1 MERSWGRS
9 HVYKFLVL
17 GRLSLDFAVKKTKVK
32 DHTIGLLLVILF
44 CLFAQENWGESI
56 SYDDSG
62 VWLAEQPEFLPV
74 DDAFQFSL
82 DRRGAGDYS
91 LLFNIEDGYYLYKDQ
106 FDAWTYRDG
115 ERLRVELLLPEGQK
129 KTDEYF
135 GEVNVFYTSL
145 KVAMKNLPFVGD
157 TSTVI
162 VRYQGCADRGL
173 CYPPVE
179 KEINLANG
187 LISDPILL
195 ESDEDPVFSPS
206 EFGNERY
213 LFGLLEG
220 AGLASIV
227 LAFFVAGIFLTF
239 TPCVLPMVPIISSII
254 VGQGQDLTNAKAFR
268 ISLAYVLGM
277 AVTFSILGMLVG
289 VFGAEMNIQ
298 ARLQSPLVISL
309 TAVIFLVLA
318 ISMFGFF
325 DIRIPHFI
333 ENMLERVLSSQRKSL
348 QYSSPLLFAFS
359 YGALSSLV
367 VSPCITAPLA
377 GALIYISNTG
387 DIVLGGSALF
397 SLAMGM
403 GALLLLIGA
412 TGSKWV
418 PKPGVW
424 MIAVKDIFGFVLLA
438 VAIWLLQRVVSD
450 LLVSVL
456 WLVLV
461 VTASLVL
468 IFKWSEHGLRPAKPV
483 GMSTLIIASLFSV
496 AWVSDLIN
504 DAPLE
509 GFSANELAQE
519 KELVNWMA
527 VKTVED
533 VKKVMS
539 ENPNR
544 LVVLDVYA
552 DWCISCEKMESE
564 VIPRSDIQ
572 DELRGIMAI
581 RADVTSNDVEDR
593 RLLRSFGLFGPPTFV
608 FLKENVSELDEFRIQ
623 GEVNSDRFLANLSG
637 AIEASMQDRTFKI
650 P

>member
-1 MERSWGRS
+1 M
-9 HVYKFLVL
+9 L
-17 GRLSLDFAVKKTKVK
+17 GRIVLDFAVKKKKLK
-32 DHTIGLLLVILF
+32 DHTMGLLLMALGSFFV
-44 CLFAQENWGESI
+44 QENWAESTGF
-56 SYDDSG
+56 DEDG
-62 VWLAEQPEFLPV
+62 LWLTEQPEFLPV
-74 DDAFQFSL
+74 DEAFQFSL
-82 DRRGAGDYS
+82 ETGGDGNYS
-91 LLFNIEDGYYLYKDQ
+91 LLFQIKEGYYLYKDQ
-106 FDAWTYRDG
+106 FDAWTSRDG
-115 ERLRVELLLPEGQK
+115 GRERVELLLPEGLK

-145 KVAMKNLPFVGD
+145 KVALKNLPFGSD
-157 TSTVI
+157 PSKVI

-179 KEINLANG
+179 KEINLENG
-187 LISDPILL
+187 FISDPLPP
-195 ESDEDPVFSPS
+195 ESDQDPVFSPS
-206 EFGNERY
+206 ELGNERY

-220 AGLASIV
+220 AGLFSII
-227 LAFFVAGIFLTF
+227 LAFFLAGILLTF

-254 VGQGQDLTNAKAFR
+254 VGQGEDLTNSKAFR

-277 AVTFSILGMLVG
+277 ALTFSILGMLVG
-289 VFGAEMNIQ
+289 LFGAEMNIQ
-298 ARLQSPLVISL
+298 ARLQSPFVISL

-325 DIRIPHFI
+325 DIRIPHLI
-333 ENMLERVLSSQRKSL
+333 ENTLERVLSSQRKTL
-348 QYSSPLLFAFS
+348 QHSRPLLFAFS

-397 SLAMGM
+397 SLAIGM

-418 PKPGVW
+418 PRPGVW
-424 MIAVKDIFGFVLLA
+424 MIAVKDVFGFVLLA

-456 WLVLV
+456 WVALVL
-461 VTASLVL
+461 TASLVL
-468 IFKWSEHGLRPAKPV
+468 IFKWSDHGLKRARPV
-483 GMSTLIIASLFSV
+483 GLSVLIIASTFLF
-496 AWVSDLIN
+496 AWVSNLIQ
-504 DAPLE
+504 DDPGE
-509 GFSANELAQE
+509 GLFANERSTE

-533 VKKVMS
+533 VKKVMA
-539 ENPNR
+539 ENPGK

-572 DELRGIMAI
+572 DELRSILAL
-581 RADVTSNDVEDR
+581 RADVTRNDAEDR

-608 FLKENVSELDEFRIQ
+608 FLKENSGELDEFRVQ
-623 GEVNSDRFLANLSG
+623 GEMGPDRFLANLSS
-637 AIEASMQDRTFKI
+637 AIDASEQNRTF
-650 P
+650 

>member
-1 MERSWGRS
+1 M
-9 HVYKFLVL
+9 
-17 GRLSLDFAVKKTKVK
+17 DFAVKKKKLK
-32 DHTIGLLLVILF
+32 DHTIGLLVIVSC
-44 CLFAQENWGESI
+44 CLFAQENWAERTSFDES
-56 SYDDSG
+56 G
-62 VWLAEQPEFLPV
+62 LWLTEQPEFLPV
-74 DDAFQFSL
+74 EDAFRFSL
-82 DRRGAGDYS
+82 ETGGDGNYS
-91 LLFNIEDGYYLYKDQ
+91 LLFQIEEGYYLYKDQ
-106 FDAWTYRDG
+106 FDAWTSLDG
-115 ERLRVELLLPEGQK
+115 ERERVELLLPEGLK

-145 KVAMKNLPFVGD
+145 KVALKNLPFGSNPAKVM
-157 TSTVI
+157 

-179 KEINLANG
+179 KEINLENG
-187 LISDPILL
+187 FISDPLL
-195 ESDEDPVFSPS
+195 PERDQDPVFSPS
-206 EFGNERY
+206 ELGNERY

-220 AGLASIV
+220 AGLFSII
-227 LAFFVAGIFLTF
+227 LAFFLAGILLTF

-254 VGQGQDLTNAKAFR
+254 VGQGEDLTNSKAFR

-277 AVTFSILGMLVG
+277 ALTFSILGMLVG

-298 ARLQSPLVISL
+298 ARLQSPFVISL

-325 DIRIPHFI
+325 DIRIPHLI
-333 ENMLERVLSSQRKSL
+333 ENILERVLSSQRKTL
-348 QYSSPLLFAFS
+348 QHSRPFLFAFS

-397 SLAMGM
+397 SLAIGM

-424 MIAVKDIFGFVLLA
+424 MIAVKDVFGFVLLA

-456 WLVLV
+456 WVVLV

-468 IFKWSEHGLRPAKPV
+468 IFKWSDHGLKRARPV
-483 GMSTLIIASLFSV
+483 GLSALIIASTLSL
-496 AWVSDLIN
+496 AWVSNLIQ
-504 DAPLE
+504 DVPGE
-509 GFSANELAQE
+509 GLFANERSPE

-533 VKKVMS
+533 VKKVMA
-539 ENPNR
+539 ENPGK

-572 DELRGIMAI
+572 DELRGILAL
-581 RADVTSNDVEDR
+581 RADVTRNDAEDR

-608 FLKENVSELDEFRIQ
+608 FLKENSGELDEFRVQ
-623 GEVNSDRFLANLSG
+623 GEMGPDRFLANLSS
-637 AIEASMQDRTFKI
+637 AIDASEQNRTF
-650 P
+650 

>member
-1 MERSWGRS
+1 M
-9 HVYKFLVL
+9 L
-17 GRLSLDFAVKKTKVK
+17 GRIALNFAVKKKKVK
-32 DHTIGLLLVILF
+32 DHSIGLLLMALC
-44 CLFAQENWGESI
+44 CLFAQETWAEST
-56 SYDDSG
+56 SFDDSG
-62 VWLAEQPEFLPV
+62 LWLTEQPEFLPV
-74 DDAFQFSL
+74 EDAFQFSL
-82 DRRGAGDYS
+82 ETGGDGNYS
-91 LLFNIEDGYYLYKDQ
+91 LLFQIEDGYYLYKDQ
-106 FDAWTYRDG
+106 FDAWTSRDG
-115 ERLRVELLLPEGQK
+115 ERERVELLLPEGLK

-135 GEVNVFYTSL
+135 GEVNVFYASL
-145 KVAMKNLPFVGD
+145 KVALKNLPFGSDPSKVM
-157 TSTVI
+157 

-179 KEINLANG
+179 KEINLENG
-187 LISDPILL
+187 FISDPLL
-195 ESDEDPVFSPS
+195 PERDQDPVFSPS
-206 EFGNERY
+206 ELGNERY

-220 AGLASIV
+220 AGLFSII
-227 LAFFVAGIFLTF
+227 LAFFLAGILLTF

-254 VGQGQDLTNAKAFR
+254 VGQGEDLTNSKAFR

-277 AVTFSILGMLVG
+277 ALTFSILGMLVG

-298 ARLQSPLVISL
+298 ARLQSPFVISL

-325 DIRIPHFI
+325 DIRIPHLI
-333 ENMLERVLSSQRKSL
+333 ENMLERVLSSQRKTL
-348 QYSSPLLFAFS
+348 QHSRPLLFAFS

-397 SLAMGM
+397 SLAIGM

-424 MIAVKDIFGFVLLA
+424 MIAVKDVFGFVLLA

-456 WLVLV
+456 WVALV

-468 IFKWSEHGLRPAKPV
+468 IFKWSDHGLKRARPV
-483 GMSTLIIASLFSV
+483 GLSTLIVASIFSL
-496 AWVSDLIN
+496 AWVSNLIE
-504 DAPLE
+504 DVPGE
-509 GFSANELAQE
+509 GLFANERSPE

-533 VKKVMS
+533 VKKVMA
-539 ENPNR
+539 ENPGK

-572 DELRGIMAI
+572 DELRGILAI
-581 RADVTSNDVEDR
+581 RADVTRNDAEDR

-608 FLKENVSELDEFRIQ
+608 FLKENTGELDEFRVQ
-623 GEVNSDRFLANLSG
+623 GEVGPDRFFANLSS
-637 AIEASMQDRTFKI
+637 AIDTSEQNRTF
-650 P
+650 

>member
-1 MERSWGRS
+1 M
-9 HVYKFLVL
+9 L
-17 GRLSLDFAVKKTKVK
+17 GRIVLDFAVKKKKLK
-32 DHTIGLLLVILF
+32 DHTMGLLLMALGSFFV
-44 CLFAQENWGESI
+44 QENWAESTGF
-56 SYDDSG
+56 DEDG
-62 VWLAEQPEFLPV
+62 LWLTEQPEFLPV
-74 DDAFQFSL
+74 DEAFQFSL
-82 DRRGAGDYS
+82 ETGGDGNYS
-91 LLFNIEDGYYLYKDQ
+91 LLFQIKEGYYLYKDQ
-106 FDAWTYRDG
+106 FDAWTSRDG
-115 ERLRVELLLPEGQK
+115 GRERVELLLPEGLK

-145 KVAMKNLPFVGD
+145 KVALKNLPFGSD
-157 TSTVI
+157 PSKVI

-179 KEINLANG
+179 KEINLENG
-187 LISDPILL
+187 FISDPLPP
-195 ESDEDPVFSPS
+195 ESDQDPVFSPS
-206 EFGNERY
+206 ELGNERY

-220 AGLASIV
+220 AGLFSII
-227 LAFFVAGIFLTF
+227 LAFFLAGILLTF

-254 VGQGQDLTNAKAFR
+254 VGQGEDLTNSRAFR

-277 AVTFSILGMLVG
+277 ALTFSILGMLVG
-289 VFGAEMNIQ
+289 LFGAEMNIQ
-298 ARLQSPLVISL
+298 ARLQSPFVISL

-325 DIRIPHFI
+325 DIRIPHLI
-333 ENMLERVLSSQRKSL
+333 ENTLERVLSSQRKTL
-348 QYSSPLLFAFS
+348 QHSRPLLFAFS

-397 SLAMGM
+397 SLAIGM

-418 PKPGVW
+418 PRPGVW
-424 MIAVKDIFGFVLLA
+424 MIAVKDVFGFVLLA

-456 WLVLV
+456 WVALVL
-461 VTASLVL
+461 TASLVL
-468 IFKWSEHGLRPAKPV
+468 IFKWSDHGLKRARPV
-483 GMSTLIIASLFSV
+483 GFSVLIIASTFLF
-496 AWVSDLIN
+496 AWVSNLIQ
-504 DAPLE
+504 DDPGE
-509 GFSANELAQE
+509 GLFANERSTE

-533 VKKVMS
+533 VKKVMA
-539 ENPNR
+539 ENPGK

-572 DELRGIMAI
+572 DELRSILAL
-581 RADVTSNDVEDR
+581 RADVTRNDAEDR

-608 FLKENVSELDEFRIQ
+608 FLKENSGELDEFRVQ
-623 GEVNSDRFLANLSG
+623 GEMGPDRFLANLSS
-637 AIEASMQDRTFKI
+637 AIDASEQKRTF
-650 P
+650 

>member
-1 MERSWGRS
+1 M
-9 HVYKFLVL
+9 L
-17 GRLSLDFAVKKTKVK
+17 GRIVLDFAVKKKKLK
-32 DHTIGLLLVILF
+32 DHTMGLLLMALGSFFV
-44 CLFAQENWGESI
+44 QENWAESTGF
-56 SYDDSG
+56 DDDG
-62 VWLAEQPEFLPV
+62 LWLTEQPEFLPV
-74 DDAFQFSL
+74 DEAFQFSL
-82 DRRGAGDYS
+82 ETGGDRNYS
-91 LLFNIEDGYYLYKDQ
+91 LLFQIKEGYYLYKDQ
-106 FDAWTYRDG
+106 FDAWTSRDG
-115 ERLRVELLLPEGQK
+115 GRERVELLLPEGLK

-145 KVAMKNLPFVGD
+145 KVTLKNLPFGSD
-157 TSTVI
+157 PSKVI

-179 KEINLANG
+179 KEINLENG
-187 LISDPILL
+187 FISDPLPP
-195 ESDEDPVFSPS
+195 ESDQDPVFSPS
-206 EFGNERY
+206 ELGNERY

-220 AGLASIV
+220 AGLFSII
-227 LAFFVAGIFLTF
+227 LAFFLAGILLTF

-254 VGQGQDLTNAKAFR
+254 VGQGEDLTNSKAFR

-277 AVTFSILGMLVG
+277 ALTFSILGMLVG
-289 VFGAEMNIQ
+289 LFGAEMNIQ
-298 ARLQSPLVISL
+298 ARLQSPFVISL

-325 DIRIPHFI
+325 DIRIPHLI
-333 ENMLERVLSSQRKSL
+333 ENILERVLSSQRKTL
-348 QYSSPLLFAFS
+348 QHSRPLLFAFS
-359 YGALSSLV
+359 YGASSSLV

-397 SLAMGM
+397 SLAIGM

-418 PKPGVW
+418 PRPGVW
-424 MIAVKDIFGFVLLA
+424 MVAVKDVFGFVLLA

-456 WLVLV
+456 WVALVA
-461 VTASLVL
+461 TASLVL
-468 IFKWSEHGLRPAKPV
+468 IFKWSNHGLKRARPV
-483 GMSTLIIASLFSV
+483 GLSVLIIASTFSF
-496 AWVSDLIN
+496 AWVSNLIQ
-504 DAPLE
+504 DGPGE
-509 GFSANELAQE
+509 GLFANERSME

-533 VKKVMS
+533 VKKVMA
-539 ENPNR
+539 ENPGK

-572 DELRGIMAI
+572 DELRSILAL
-581 RADVTSNDVEDR
+581 RADVTRNDAEDR

-608 FLKENVSELDEFRIQ
+608 FLNENIGELDEFRVQ
-623 GEVNSDRFLANLSG
+623 GEMDSDRFLANLSS
-637 AIEASMQDRTFKI
+637 AIDASEQKRTF
-650 P
+650 

>member
-1 MERSWGRS
+1 M
-9 HVYKFLVL
+9 L
-17 GRLSLDFAVKKTKVK
+17 GRVALDFAVKKKKLK
-32 DHTIGLLLVILF
+32 DHTMGLLLMAL
-44 CLFAQENWGESI
+44 CSLFAQENWAESTGF
-56 SYDDSG
+56 DEDG
-62 VWLAEQPEFLPV
+62 LWLTERPEFLPV
-74 DDAFQFSL
+74 GDAFQFSL
-82 DRRGAGDYS
+82 ETGGNGNYS
-91 LLFNIEDGYYLYKDQ
+91 LLFQIEEGYYLYKDQ
-106 FDAWTYRDG
+106 FDAWTFRDG
-115 ERLRVELLLPEGQK
+115 ARERVELLLPEGLK

-145 KVAMKNLPFVGD
+145 KVALKNLPFGSD
-157 TSTVI
+157 PSKAT

-179 KEINLANG
+179 KEINLENG
-187 LISDPILL
+187 FISDPLPPEI
-195 ESDEDPVFSPS
+195 DQDPVFSPS
-206 EFGNERY
+206 ELGNERY

-220 AGLASIV
+220 AGLLSII
-227 LAFFVAGIFLTF
+227 LAFFLAGILLTF

-254 VGQGQDLTNAKAFR
+254 VGQGEDLTNSKAFR

-277 AVTFSILGMLVG
+277 ALTFSILGMLVG

-298 ARLQSPLVISL
+298 ARLQSPFVISL

-325 DIRIPHFI
+325 DIRIPLLI
-333 ENMLERVLSSQRKSL
+333 ENMLERVLSSQRQTL
-348 QYSSPLLFAFS
+348 QHSRPLLFAFS

-397 SLAMGM
+397 SLAIGM

-424 MIAVKDIFGFVLLA
+424 MIAVKDVFGFVLLA

-456 WLVLV
+456 WVALV

-468 IFKWSEHGLRPAKPV
+468 IFKWSDHGLKRARPV
-483 GMSTLIIASLFSV
+483 GLSALIVVSIFSL
-496 AWVSDLIN
+496 AWVSNLIE
-504 DAPLE
+504 DVPGE
-509 GFSANELAQE
+509 GLFVKERSPE

-533 VKKVMS
+533 VKKVMA
-539 ENPNR
+539 ENPGK

-572 DELRGIMAI
+572 DELRGILAL
-581 RADVTSNDVEDR
+581 RADVTRNDAEDR

-608 FLKENVSELDEFRIQ
+608 FLKENSGELDEFRVQ
-623 GEVNSDRFLANLSG
+623 GEMGPDRFLANLSS
-637 AIEASMQDRTFKI
+637 AIDASEQNRTF
-650 P
+650 

>member
-1 MERSWGRS
+1 M
-9 HVYKFLVL
+9 L
-17 GRLSLDFAVKKTKVK
+17 GRIVLDFAVKKKKLK
-32 DHTIGLLLVILF
+32 DHTMGMLLMALGSFFV
-44 CLFAQENWGESI
+44 QENWAESTGF
-56 SYDDSG
+56 DDDG
-62 VWLAEQPEFLPV
+62 LWLTEQPEFLPV
-74 DDAFQFSL
+74 DEAFQFSL
-82 DRRGAGDYS
+82 ETGGDRNYS
-91 LLFNIEDGYYLYKDQ
+91 LLFQIKEGYYLYKDQ
-106 FDAWTYRDG
+106 FDAWTSRDG
-115 ERLRVELLLPEGQK
+115 GRERVELLLPEGLK

-145 KVAMKNLPFVGD
+145 KVALKNLPFGSD
-157 TSTVI
+157 LSKVI

-179 KEINLANG
+179 KEINLENG
-187 LISDPILL
+187 FISDPLPP
-195 ESDEDPVFSPS
+195 ESDQDPVFSPS
-206 EFGNERY
+206 ELGNERY

-220 AGLASIV
+220 AGLFSII
-227 LAFFVAGIFLTF
+227 LAFFLAGILLTF

-254 VGQGQDLTNAKAFR
+254 VGQGEDLTNSKAFR

-277 AVTFSILGMLVG
+277 ALTFSILGMLVG
-289 VFGAEMNIQ
+289 LFGAEMNIQ
-298 ARLQSPLVISL
+298 ARLQSPFVISL

-325 DIRIPHFI
+325 DIRIPHLI
-333 ENMLERVLSSQRKSL
+333 ENILERVLSSQRKTL
-348 QYSSPLLFAFS
+348 QHSRPLLFAFS

-397 SLAMGM
+397 SLAIGM

-418 PKPGVW
+418 PRPGVW
-424 MIAVKDIFGFVLLA
+424 MIAVKDVFGFVLLA

-456 WLVLV
+456 WVALV

-468 IFKWSEHGLRPAKPV
+468 IFKWSDHGLKRARPV
-483 GMSTLIIASLFSV
+483 GLSVLIIASMLSF
-496 AWVSDLIN
+496 AWVSNLIQ
-504 DAPLE
+504 DDPGE
-509 GFSANELAQE
+509 GLFANERSTE

-533 VKKVMS
+533 VKKVMA
-539 ENPNR
+539 ENPGK

-572 DELRGIMAI
+572 DELKSILAL
-581 RADVTSNDVEDR
+581 RADVTRNDAEDR

-608 FLKENVSELDEFRIQ
+608 FLKENSGELDEFRVQ
-623 GEVNSDRFLANLSG
+623 GEMGPDRFLANLSS
-637 AIEASMQDRTFKI
+637 AIDASEQNRTF
-650 P
+650 

>member
-1 MERSWGRS
+1 M
-9 HVYKFLVL
+9 L
-17 GRLSLDFAVKKTKVK
+17 GRIVLDFAVKKKKLK
-32 DHTIGLLLVILF
+32 DHTMGLLLMAL
-44 CLFAQENWGESI
+44 CSLFAQENWAESTGF
-56 SYDDSG
+56 DEDG
-62 VWLAEQPEFLPV
+62 LWLTEQPEFLSV

-82 DRRGAGDYS
+82 ETGGDGNYS
-91 LLFNIEDGYYLYKDQ
+91 LLFQIEEGYYLYKDQ

-115 ERLRVELLLPEGQK
+115 ERERVELLLPEGLK

-145 KVAMKNLPFVGD
+145 KVALKNLPFGSD
-157 TSTVI
+157 PSKVI

-179 KEINLANG
+179 KEINLENG
-187 LISDPILL
+187 FISDPLPP
-195 ESDEDPVFSPS
+195 ERDQDPVFSPS
-206 EFGNERY
+206 ELGNERY

-220 AGLASIV
+220 AGLFSII
-227 LAFFVAGIFLTF
+227 LAFFLAGILLTF

-254 VGQGQDLTNAKAFR
+254 VGQGEDLTNSKAFR

-277 AVTFSILGMLVG
+277 ALTFSILGMLVG

-298 ARLQSPLVISL
+298 ARLQSPFVISL

-318 ISMFGFF
+318 ISTFGFF
-325 DIRIPHFI
+325 DIRIPHLI
-333 ENMLERVLSSQRKSL
+333 ENILERVLSSQRKTL
-348 QYSSPLLFAFS
+348 QHSRPLLFAFS

-397 SLAMGM
+397 SLAIGM

-424 MIAVKDIFGFVLLA
+424 MIAVKDVFGFVLLA

-456 WLVLV
+456 WVALV

-468 IFKWSEHGLRPAKPV
+468 IFKWSDHGLKRARPV
-483 GMSTLIIASLFSV
+483 GLSALIVVSIFSL
-496 AWVSDLIN
+496 AWVSNLIE
-504 DAPLE
+504 DVPGE
-509 GFSANELAQE
+509 GLFANERSQE

-533 VKKVMS
+533 VKKVMA
-539 ENPNR
+539 ENPGK

-572 DELRGIMAI
+572 EELRSILAL
-581 RADVTSNDVEDR
+581 RADVTRNDAEDR

-608 FLKENVSELDEFRIQ
+608 FLKENSGELDEFRVQ
-623 GEVNSDRFLANLSG
+623 GEMGPDRFLANLSS
-637 AIEASMQDRTFKI
+637 AIDASEQNRTF
-650 P
+650 

>member
-1 MERSWGRS
+1 M
-9 HVYKFLVL
+9 
-17 GRLSLDFAVKKTKVK
+17 DFAVKKNKLK
-32 DHTIGLLLVILF
+32 DHTISLLLIAL
-44 CLFAQENWGESI
+44 CSLFAQENWAEST
-56 SYDDSG
+56 SFDEDG
-62 VWLAEQPEFLPV
+62 LWLTEQPEFLPV
-74 DDAFQFSL
+74 DDAFRFSL
-82 DRRGAGDYS
+82 ETGGDGNYS
-91 LLFNIEDGYYLYKDQ
+91 LLFQIEEGYYLYRDQ
-106 FDAWTYRDG
+106 FDAWTSRDG
-115 ERLRVELLLPEGQK
+115 ERERVELLLPEGLK

-135 GEVNVFYTSL
+135 GEVNVFYASL
-145 KVAMKNLPFVGD
+145 KVALKNLPFGSNPSKVM
-157 TSTVI
+157 

-179 KEINLANG
+179 KEINLENG
-187 LISDPILL
+187 FISDPLPP
-195 ESDEDPVFSPS
+195 ERDRDPVFSPS
-206 EFGNERY
+206 ELGNERY

-220 AGLASIV
+220 AGLFSII
-227 LAFFVAGIFLTF
+227 LAFFLAGILLTF

-254 VGQGQDLTNAKAFR
+254 VGQGEDLTNSKAFR

-277 AVTFSILGMLVG
+277 ALTFSILGMLVG

-298 ARLQSPLVISL
+298 ARLQSPFVISL

-325 DIRIPHFI
+325 DIRIPHLI
-333 ENMLERVLSSQRKSL
+333 ENMLERVLSSQRKTL
-348 QYSSPLLFAFS
+348 QHSRPLLFAFS

-397 SLAMGM
+397 SLAIGM

-424 MIAVKDIFGFVLLA
+424 MIAVKDVFGFVLLA

-456 WLVLV
+456 WVALV

-468 IFKWSEHGLRPAKPV
+468 IFKWSDHGLKRARPV
-483 GMSTLIIASLFSV
+483 GLSMLTVASIFSV
-496 AWVSDLIN
+496 AWVSNFIEDV
-504 DAPLE
+504 PGE
-509 GFSANELAQE
+509 GLFANERSQE

-533 VKKVMS
+533 VKKVMA
-539 ENPNR
+539 ENPGK

-572 DELRGIMAI
+572 DELRGILAI
-581 RADVTSNDVEDR
+581 RADVTRNDAEDR

-608 FLKENVSELDEFRIQ
+608 FLKENTGELDEFRVQ
-623 GEVNSDRFLANLSG
+623 GEVGPDRFFANLSS
-637 AIEASMQDRTFKI
+637 AIDTSEQNRTF
-650 P
+650 

>member
-1 MERSWGRS
+1 M
-9 HVYKFLVL
+9 L
-17 GRLSLDFAVKKTKVK
+17 GRVALDFAVKKKKLK
-32 DHTIGLLLVILF
+32 DHTMGLLLMAL
-44 CLFAQENWGESI
+44 CSLFAQENWAESTGF
-56 SYDDSG
+56 DEDG
-62 VWLAEQPEFLPV
+62 LWLTERPEFLPV
-74 DDAFQFSL
+74 GDAFQFSL
-82 DRRGAGDYS
+82 ETGGDGHYS
-91 LLFNIEDGYYLYKDQ
+91 LLFQIEEGYYLYKDQ
-106 FDAWTYRDG
+106 FDAWTFRDG
-115 ERLRVELLLPEGQK
+115 ARERVELLLPEGLK

-145 KVAMKNLPFVGD
+145 KVALKNLPFGID
-157 TSTVI
+157 PSKII

-179 KEINLANG
+179 KEINLENG
-187 LISDPILL
+187 FISDPLPP
-195 ESDEDPVFSPS
+195 ESDQDPVFSPS
-206 EFGNERY
+206 ELGNERY

-220 AGLASIV
+220 AGLFSII
-227 LAFFVAGIFLTF
+227 LAFFLAGILLTF

-254 VGQGQDLTNAKAFR
+254 VGQGEDLTNSKAFR

-277 AVTFSILGMLVG
+277 ALTFSILGMLVG
-289 VFGAEMNIQ
+289 LFGAEMNIQ
-298 ARLQSPLVISL
+298 ARLQSSFVISL

-325 DIRIPHFI
+325 DIRIPHLI
-333 ENMLERVLSSQRKSL
+333 ENILERVLSSQRKTL
-348 QYSSPLLFAFS
+348 QHSRPLLFAFS

-397 SLAMGM
+397 SLAIGM

-424 MIAVKDIFGFVLLA
+424 MIAVRDVFGFVLLA

-450 LLVSVL
+450 LLVSIL
-456 WLVLV
+456 WVALVA
-461 VTASLVL
+461 TASLVL
-468 IFKWSEHGLRPAKPV
+468 IFKWSNHGLKRARPV
-483 GMSTLIIASLFSV
+483 GLSALIIASTFSL
-496 AWVSDLIN
+496 AWVSNLIE
-504 DAPLE
+504 DVPGE
-509 GFSANELAQE
+509 GLFANERSPE

-533 VKKVMS
+533 VKKVMA
-539 ENPNR
+539 ENPGK

-572 DELRGIMAI
+572 DELRSILAL
-581 RADVTSNDVEDR
+581 RADVTRNDAEDR

-608 FLKENVSELDEFRIQ
+608 FLKENSEELDEFRVQ
-623 GEVNSDRFLANLSG
+623 GEMDPDRFLANLSS
-637 AIEASMQDRTFKI
+637 AIDASEQNRTF
-650 P
+650 

>member
-1 MERSWGRS
+1 M
-9 HVYKFLVL
+9 L
-17 GRLSLDFAVKKTKVK
+17 GRIVLDFAVKKKKLK
-32 DHTIGLLLVILF
+32 DHTMGLLLMALGSFFV
-44 CLFAQENWGESI
+44 QENWAESTGF
-56 SYDDSG
+56 DEDG
-62 VWLAEQPEFLPV
+62 LWLTEQPEFLPV
-74 DDAFQFSL
+74 DEAFQFSL
-82 DRRGAGDYS
+82 ETGGDGNYS
-91 LLFNIEDGYYLYKDQ
+91 LLFQIKEGYYLYKDQ
-106 FDAWTYRDG
+106 FDAWTSRDG
-115 ERLRVELLLPEGQK
+115 GRERVELLLPEGLK

-145 KVAMKNLPFVGD
+145 KVALKNLPFGSD
-157 TSTVI
+157 PSKVI

-179 KEINLANG
+179 KEINLENG
-187 LISDPILL
+187 FISDPLPP
-195 ESDEDPVFSPS
+195 ESDQDPVFSPS
-206 EFGNERY
+206 ELGNERY

-220 AGLASIV
+220 AGLFSII
-227 LAFFVAGIFLTF
+227 LAFFLAGILLTF

-254 VGQGQDLTNAKAFR
+254 VGQGEDLTNSKAFR

-277 AVTFSILGMLVG
+277 ALTFSILGMLVG
-289 VFGAEMNIQ
+289 LFGAEMNIQ
-298 ARLQSPLVISL
+298 ARLQSPFVISL

-325 DIRIPHFI
+325 DIRIPHLI
-333 ENMLERVLSSQRKSL
+333 ENTLERVLSSQRKTL
-348 QYSSPLLFAFS
+348 QHSRPLLFAFS

-397 SLAMGM
+397 SLAIGM

-418 PKPGVW
+418 PRPGVW
-424 MIAVKDIFGFVLLA
+424 MIAVKDVFGFVLLA

-456 WLVLV
+456 WVALV

-468 IFKWSEHGLRPAKPV
+468 IFKWSDHGLKSARPV
-483 GMSTLIIASLFSV
+483 GFSVLIIASTFLF
-496 AWVSDLIN
+496 AWVSNLIQ
-504 DAPLE
+504 DDPGE
-509 GFSANELAQE
+509 GLFANERSTE

-533 VKKVMS
+533 VKKVMA
-539 ENPNR
+539 ENPGK

-572 DELRGIMAI
+572 DELRSILAL
-581 RADVTSNDVEDR
+581 RADVTRNDAEDR

-608 FLKENVSELDEFRIQ
+608 FLKENSGELDEFRVQ
-623 GEVNSDRFLANLSG
+623 GEMGPDRFLANLSS
-637 AIEASMQDRTFKI
+637 AIDASEQNRTF
-650 P
+650 

>member
-1 MERSWGRS
+1 M
-9 HVYKFLVL
+9 L
-17 GRLSLDFAVKKTKVK
+17 GRIDLDFAVKKKKLK
-32 DHTIGLLLVILF
+32 DQTIGLVLMAL
-44 CLFAQENWGESI
+44 CSLFAQENWA
-56 SYDDSG
+56 DSTG
-62 VWLAEQPEFLPV
+62 FDEDGLWLTEQQEFLPV
-74 DDAFQFSL
+74 DDAFQFRL
-82 DRRGAGDYS
+82 ETGDDGKYF
-91 LLFNIEDGYYLYKDQ
+91 LLFQIEEGYYLYKDQ
-106 FDAWTYRDG
+106 FDAWTSRDG
-115 ERLRVELLLPEGQK
+115 ERGRVELSLPEGLK

-145 KVAMKNLPFVGD
+145 KVALKNLPFGSD
-157 TSTVI
+157 PSKII

-179 KEINLANG
+179 KEINLENG
-187 LISDPILL
+187 FVSDLL
-195 ESDEDPVFSPS
+195 PPESDQDPVFSPS
-206 EFGNERY
+206 ELGNERY

-220 AGLASIV
+220 AGLFSIIS
-227 LAFFVAGIFLTF
+227 AFFFAGILLTF

-254 VGQGQDLTNAKAFR
+254 VGQGEDLTNSRAFR

-277 AVTFSILGMLVG
+277 ALTFSILGMLVG
-289 VFGAEMNIQ
+289 LFGAEMNIQ
-298 ARLQSPLVISL
+298 ARLQSPFVISL

-325 DIRIPHFI
+325 DIRIPHLI
-333 ENMLERVLSSQRKSL
+333 ENTLERVLSSQRKTL
-348 QYSSPLLFAFS
+348 QHSRPLLFAFS

-397 SLAMGM
+397 SLAIGM

-424 MIAVKDIFGFVLLA
+424 MIAVKDVFGFVLLA

-450 LLVSVL
+450 LLVSIL
-456 WLVLV
+456 WVALV

-468 IFKWSEHGLRPAKPV
+468 IFKWSDHGLKRARPV
-483 GMSTLIIASLFSV
+483 GLSLLIVASIFLL
-496 AWVSDLIN
+496 AWVSNLTE
-504 DAPLE
+504 DAPGE
-509 GFSANELAQE
+509 GLFANEQSPE

-533 VKKVMS
+533 VKKVMA
-539 ENPNR
+539 ENPGK

-572 DELRGIMAI
+572 DELRSILAL
-581 RADVTSNDVEDR
+581 RADVTRNDAEDR

-608 FLKENVSELDEFRIQ
+608 FLKENSGELDEFRVQ
-623 GEVNSDRFLANLSG
+623 GEMDPDRFLANLSS
-637 AIEASMQDRTFKI
+637 AIDASEQNRTF
-650 P
+650 

>member
-1 MERSWGRS
+1 M
-9 HVYKFLVL
+9 
-17 GRLSLDFAVKKTKVK
+17 
-32 DHTIGLLLVILF
+32 
-44 CLFAQENWGESI
+44 
-56 SYDDSG
+56 
-62 VWLAEQPEFLPV
+62 
-74 DDAFQFSL
+74 
-82 DRRGAGDYS
+82 
-91 LLFNIEDGYYLYKDQ
+91 
-106 FDAWTYRDG
+106 
-115 ERLRVELLLPEGQK
+115 ELLLPEGLK

-145 KVAMKNLPFVGD
+145 KVALKNLPFGSDPSKVM
-157 TSTVI
+157 

-179 KEINLANG
+179 KEINLENG
-187 LISDPILL
+187 FISDPLPPEI
-195 ESDEDPVFSPS
+195 DQDPVFSPS
-206 EFGNERY
+206 ELGNERY

-220 AGLASIV
+220 AGLFSII
-227 LAFFVAGIFLTF
+227 LAFFLAGILLTF

-254 VGQGQDLTNAKAFR
+254 VGQGEDLTNSKAFR

-277 AVTFSILGMLVG
+277 ALTFSILGMLVG

-298 ARLQSPLVISL
+298 ARLQSPFVISL

-325 DIRIPHFI
+325 DIRIPHLI
-333 ENMLERVLSSQRKSL
+333 ENILERVLSSQRKAL
-348 QYSSPLLFAFS
+348 QHSRPFLFAFS

-397 SLAMGM
+397 SLAIGM

-424 MIAVKDIFGFVLLA
+424 MIAVKDVFGFVLLA

-456 WLVLV
+456 WVALV

-468 IFKWSEHGLRPAKPV
+468 IFKWSDHGLKRARPV
-483 GMSTLIIASLFSV
+483 GLSALIVVSIFSL
-496 AWVSDLIN
+496 AWVSNLIE
-504 DAPLE
+504 DVPGE
-509 GFSANELAQE
+509 GLFANERSQE
-519 KELVNWMA
+519 KELVSWMA

-533 VKKVMS
+533 VKKVMA
-539 ENPNR
+539 ENPGK

-572 DELRGIMAI
+572 DELRGILAL
-581 RADVTSNDVEDR
+581 RADVTRNDAEDR

-608 FLKENVSELDEFRIQ
+608 FLKENSGELDEFRVQ
-623 GEVNSDRFLANLSG
+623 GEMGPDRFLANLSS
-637 AIEASMQDRTFKI
+637 AIDASEQNRTF
-650 P
+650 

>member
-1 MERSWGRS
+1 M
-9 HVYKFLVL
+9 L
-17 GRLSLDFAVKKTKVK
+17 GRIVLDFAVKKKKLK
-32 DHTIGLLLVILF
+32 DHTMGLLLMALGSFFV
-44 CLFAQENWGESI
+44 QENWAESTGF
-56 SYDDSG
+56 DEDG
-62 VWLAEQPEFLPV
+62 LWLTEQPEFLPV
-74 DDAFQFSL
+74 DEAFQFSL
-82 DRRGAGDYS
+82 ETGGDGNYS
-91 LLFNIEDGYYLYKDQ
+91 LLFQIKEGYYLYKDQ
-106 FDAWTYRDG
+106 FDAWTSRDG
-115 ERLRVELLLPEGQK
+115 GRERVELLLPEGLK

-145 KVAMKNLPFVGD
+145 KVALKNLPFGSD
-157 TSTVI
+157 PSKVI

-179 KEINLANG
+179 KEINLENG
-187 LISDPILL
+187 FISDPLPP
-195 ESDEDPVFSPS
+195 ESDQDPVFSPS
-206 EFGNERY
+206 ELGNERY

-220 AGLASIV
+220 AGLFSII
-227 LAFFVAGIFLTF
+227 LAFFLAGILLTF

-254 VGQGQDLTNAKAFR
+254 VGQGEDLTNSKAFR

-277 AVTFSILGMLVG
+277 ALTFSILGMLVG
-289 VFGAEMNIQ
+289 LFGAEMNIQ
-298 ARLQSPLVISL
+298 ARLQSPFVISL

-325 DIRIPHFI
+325 DIRIPHLI
-333 ENMLERVLSSQRKSL
+333 ENILERVLSSQRKTL
-348 QYSSPLLFAFS
+348 QHSRPLLFAFS

-397 SLAMGM
+397 SLAIGM

-418 PKPGVW
+418 PRPGVW
-424 MIAVKDIFGFVLLA
+424 MIAVKDVFGFVLLA

-456 WLVLV
+456 WVALVL
-461 VTASLVL
+461 TASLVL
-468 IFKWSEHGLRPAKPV
+468 IFKWSDHGLKRARPV
-483 GMSTLIIASLFSV
+483 GLSVLIIASTFSF
-496 AWVSDLIN
+496 AWVSNLIQ
-504 DAPLE
+504 DDPGE
-509 GFSANELAQE
+509 GLFANERSTE

-533 VKKVMS
+533 VKKVMA
-539 ENPNR
+539 ENPGK

-572 DELRGIMAI
+572 DELRSILAL
-581 RADVTSNDVEDR
+581 RADVTRNDAEDR

-608 FLKENVSELDEFRIQ
+608 FLKENSGELDEFRVQ
-623 GEVNSDRFLANLSG
+623 GEMGPDRFLANLSS
-637 AIEASMQDRTFKI
+637 AIDASEQNRTF
-650 P
+650 

>member
-1 MERSWGRS
+1 M
-9 HVYKFLVL
+9 L
-17 GRLSLDFAVKKTKVK
+17 GRIVLDFAVKKKKLK
-32 DHTIGLLLVILF
+32 DHTMGLLLMALGSFFV
-44 CLFAQENWGESI
+44 QENWAESTGF
-56 SYDDSG
+56 DEDG
-62 VWLAEQPEFLPV
+62 LWLTEQPEFLPV

-82 DRRGAGDYS
+82 ETGGDGNYS
-91 LLFNIEDGYYLYKDQ
+91 LLFQIKEGYYLYKDQ
-106 FDAWTYRDG
+106 FDAWTSLDG
-115 ERLRVELLLPEGQK
+115 ERERVELLLPEGLK

-145 KVAMKNLPFVGD
+145 KVALKNLPFGSD
-157 TSTVI
+157 PSKVI

-179 KEINLANG
+179 KEINLENG
-187 LISDPILL
+187 FISDPLPPEI
-195 ESDEDPVFSPS
+195 DQDPVFSPS
-206 EFGNERY
+206 ELGNERY

-220 AGLASIV
+220 AGLLSII
-227 LAFFVAGIFLTF
+227 LAFFLAGILLTF

-254 VGQGQDLTNAKAFR
+254 VGQGEDLTNSKAFR

-277 AVTFSILGMLVG
+277 ALTFSILGMLVG
-289 VFGAEMNIQ
+289 LFGAEMNIQ
-298 ARLQSPLVISL
+298 ARLQSPFVISL

-325 DIRIPHFI
+325 DIRIPHLI
-333 ENMLERVLSSQRKSL
+333 ENILERVLSSQRKTL
-348 QYSSPLLFAFS
+348 QHSRPLLFAFS

-397 SLAMGM
+397 SLAIGM

-418 PKPGVW
+418 PRPGVW
-424 MIAVKDIFGFVLLA
+424 MIAVKDVFGFVLLA

-456 WLVLV
+456 WVALVL
-461 VTASLVL
+461 TASLVL
-468 IFKWSEHGLRPAKPV
+468 IFKWSNHGLKRARPV
-483 GMSTLIIASLFSV
+483 GLSVLIIASTFSF
-496 AWVSDLIN
+496 AWVSNLIQ
-504 DAPLE
+504 DGPGE
-509 GFSANELAQE
+509 GLFANERSTE

-533 VKKVMS
+533 VKKVMA
-539 ENPNR
+539 ENPGK

-572 DELRGIMAI
+572 DELRSILAL
-581 RADVTSNDVEDR
+581 RADVTRNDAEDR

-608 FLKENVSELDEFRIQ
+608 FLKENSGELDEFRVQ
-623 GEVNSDRFLANLSG
+623 GEMGPDRFLANLSS
-637 AIEASMQDRTFKI
+637 AIDASEQNRTF
-650 P
+650 

>member
-1 MERSWGRS
+1 M
-9 HVYKFLVL
+9 L
-17 GRLSLDFAVKKTKVK
+17 GRIVLDFAVKKKKLK
-32 DHTIGLLLVILF
+32 DHTMGLLLMALGSFFV
-44 CLFAQENWGESI
+44 QENWAESTGF
-56 SYDDSG
+56 DEDG
-62 VWLAEQPEFLPV
+62 LWLTEQPEFLPV
-74 DDAFQFSL
+74 DEAFQFSL
-82 DRRGAGDYS
+82 ETGGDGNYS
-91 LLFNIEDGYYLYKDQ
+91 LLFQIKEGYYLYKDQ
-106 FDAWTYRDG
+106 FDAWTSRDG
-115 ERLRVELLLPEGQK
+115 GRERVELLLPEGLK

-145 KVAMKNLPFVGD
+145 KVALKNLPFGSD
-157 TSTVI
+157 PSKVI

-179 KEINLANG
+179 KEINLENG
-187 LISDPILL
+187 FISDPLPP
-195 ESDEDPVFSPS
+195 ESDQDPVFSPS
-206 EFGNERY
+206 ELGNERY

-220 AGLASIV
+220 AGLFSII
-227 LAFFVAGIFLTF
+227 LAFFLAGILLTF

-254 VGQGQDLTNAKAFR
+254 VGQGEDLTNSKAFR

-277 AVTFSILGMLVG
+277 ALTFSILGMLVG
-289 VFGAEMNIQ
+289 LFGAEMNIQ
-298 ARLQSPLVISL
+298 ARLQSPFVISL

-325 DIRIPHFI
+325 DIRIPHLI
-333 ENMLERVLSSQRKSL
+333 ENILERVLSSQRKTL
-348 QYSSPLLFAFS
+348 QHSRPLLFAFS

-397 SLAMGM
+397 SLAIGM

-424 MIAVKDIFGFVLLA
+424 MIAVKDVFGFVLLA

-456 WLVLV
+456 WVALV

-468 IFKWSEHGLRPAKPV
+468 IFKWSDHGLKRARPV
-483 GMSTLIIASLFSV
+483 GLSVLIIASTFSF
-496 AWVSDLIN
+496 AWVSNLIQ
-504 DAPLE
+504 DDPGE
-509 GFSANELAQE
+509 GLFANERSTE

-533 VKKVMS
+533 VKKVMA
-539 ENPNR
+539 ENPGK

-572 DELRGIMAI
+572 DELRSILAL
-581 RADVTSNDVEDR
+581 RADVTRNDAEDR

-608 FLKENVSELDEFRIQ
+608 FLKENSGELDEFRVQ
-623 GEVNSDRFLANLSG
+623 GEMGPDRFLANLSS
-637 AIEASMQDRTFKI
+637 AIDASEQNRTF
-650 P
+650 

>member
-1 MERSWGRS
+1 M
-9 HVYKFLVL
+9 L
-17 GRLSLDFAVKKTKVK
+17 GRIVLDFAVKKKKLK
-32 DHTIGLLLVILF
+32 DHTMGLLLMALGSFFV
-44 CLFAQENWGESI
+44 QENWAESTGF
-56 SYDDSG
+56 DEDG
-62 VWLAEQPEFLPV
+62 LWLTEQPEFLPV
-74 DDAFQFSL
+74 DEAFQFSL
-82 DRRGAGDYS
+82 ETGSDGNYS
-91 LLFNIEDGYYLYKDQ
+91 LLFQIKEGYYLYKDQ
-106 FDAWTYRDG
+106 FDAWTSRDG
-115 ERLRVELLLPEGQK
+115 GRERVELLLPEGLK

-145 KVAMKNLPFVGD
+145 KVALKNLPFGSD
-157 TSTVI
+157 PSKVI

-179 KEINLANG
+179 KEINLENG
-187 LISDPILL
+187 FISDPLPP
-195 ESDEDPVFSPS
+195 ESDQDPVFSPS
-206 EFGNERY
+206 ELGNERY

-220 AGLASIV
+220 AGLFSII
-227 LAFFVAGIFLTF
+227 LAFFLAGILLTF

-254 VGQGQDLTNAKAFR
+254 VGQGEDLTNSKAFR

-277 AVTFSILGMLVG
+277 ALTFSILGMLVG
-289 VFGAEMNIQ
+289 LFGAEMNIQ
-298 ARLQSPLVISL
+298 ARLQSPFVISL

-325 DIRIPHFI
+325 DIRIPHLI
-333 ENMLERVLSSQRKSL
+333 ENILERVLSSQRKTL
-348 QYSSPLLFAFS
+348 QHSRPLLFAFS

-397 SLAMGM
+397 SLAIGM

-424 MIAVKDIFGFVLLA
+424 MIAVKDVFGFVLLA

-456 WLVLV
+456 WVALV

-468 IFKWSEHGLRPAKPV
+468 IFKWSDHGLKRARPV
-483 GMSTLIIASLFSV
+483 GLSMLTVASIFSV
-496 AWVSDLIN
+496 AWVSNFIEDV
-504 DAPLE
+504 PGE
-509 GFSANELAQE
+509 GLFANERSPE
-519 KELVNWMA
+519 RELVNWMA

-533 VKKVMS
+533 VKKVMA
-539 ENPNR
+539 ENPGK

-572 DELRGIMAI
+572 DELRSILAL
-581 RADVTSNDVEDR
+581 RADVTRNDAEDR

-608 FLKENVSELDEFRIQ
+608 FLKENSGELDEFRVQ
-623 GEVNSDRFLANLSG
+623 GEMGPDRFLANLSS
-637 AIEASMQDRTFKI
+637 AIDASEQNRTF
-650 P
+650 

>member
-1 MERSWGRS
+1 M
-9 HVYKFLVL
+9 L
-17 GRLSLDFAVKKTKVK
+17 GRIVLDFAVKKKKLK
-32 DHTIGLLLVILF
+32 DHTMGLLLMALGSF
-44 CLFAQENWGESI
+44 FAQENWAESTGF
-56 SYDDSG
+56 DEDG
-62 VWLAEQPEFLPV
+62 LWLTEQPEFLPV

-82 DRRGAGDYS
+82 ETGGDGNYS
-91 LLFNIEDGYYLYKDQ
+91 LLFQIKEGYYLYKDQ
-106 FDAWTYRDG
+106 FDAWTSLDG
-115 ERLRVELLLPEGQK
+115 GRERVELLLPEGLK

-145 KVAMKNLPFVGD
+145 KVALKNLPFGSD
-157 TSTVI
+157 PSKVI

-179 KEINLANG
+179 KEINLENG
-187 LISDPILL
+187 FISDPLPPEI
-195 ESDEDPVFSPS
+195 DQDPVFSPS
-206 EFGNERY
+206 ELGNERY

-220 AGLASIV
+220 AGLLSII
-227 LAFFVAGIFLTF
+227 LAFFLAGILLTF

-254 VGQGQDLTNAKAFR
+254 VGQGEDLTNSKAFR

-277 AVTFSILGMLVG
+277 ALTFSILGMLVG
-289 VFGAEMNIQ
+289 LFGAEMNIQ
-298 ARLQSPLVISL
+298 ARLQSPFVISL

-325 DIRIPHFI
+325 DIRIPHLI
-333 ENMLERVLSSQRKSL
+333 ENILERVLSSQRKTL
-348 QYSSPLLFAFS
+348 QHSRPLLFAFS

-397 SLAMGM
+397 SLAIGM

-418 PKPGVW
+418 PRPGVW
-424 MIAVKDIFGFVLLA
+424 MIAVKDVFGFVLLA

-456 WLVLV
+456 WVALV

-468 IFKWSEHGLRPAKPV
+468 IFKWSDHGLKRARPV
-483 GMSTLIIASLFSV
+483 GLSVLIIASTFLF
-496 AWVSDLIN
+496 AWVSNLIQ
-504 DAPLE
+504 DDPGE
-509 GFSANELAQE
+509 GLFANERSTE

-533 VKKVMS
+533 VKKVMA
-539 ENPNR
+539 ENPGK

-572 DELRGIMAI
+572 DELRSILAL
-581 RADVTSNDVEDR
+581 RADVTRNDAEDR

-608 FLKENVSELDEFRIQ
+608 FLKENSGELDEFRVQ
-623 GEVNSDRFLANLSG
+623 GEMGPDRFLANLSS
-637 AIEASMQDRTFKI
+637 AIDASEQNRTF
-650 P
+650 

>member
-1 MERSWGRS
+1 M
-9 HVYKFLVL
+9 L
-17 GRLSLDFAVKKTKVK
+17 GRIDLDFAVKKKKLK
-32 DHTIGLLLVILF
+32 DHAMGLLLMAL
-44 CLFAQENWGESI
+44 CSLFAQENWAESTGF
-56 SYDDSG
+56 DEDG
-62 VWLAEQPEFLPV
+62 LWLTEQPEFLPV

-82 DRRGAGDYS
+82 ETGGDGNYS
-91 LLFNIEDGYYLYKDQ
+91 LLFQIEEGYYLYKDQ
-106 FDAWTYRDG
+106 FDAWTSRDG
-115 ERLRVELLLPEGQK
+115 ERERVELLLPEGLK

-145 KVAMKNLPFVGD
+145 KVALKNLPFGSDPSKVM
-157 TSTVI
+157 

-179 KEINLANG
+179 KEINLENG
-187 LISDPILL
+187 FISDPLPP
-195 ESDEDPVFSPS
+195 ESDQDPVFSPS
-206 EFGNERY
+206 ELGNERY

-220 AGLASIV
+220 AGLFSII
-227 LAFFVAGIFLTF
+227 LAFFLAGILLTF

-254 VGQGQDLTNAKAFR
+254 VGQGEDLTNSKAFR

-277 AVTFSILGMLVG
+277 ALTFSILGMLVG
-289 VFGAEMNIQ
+289 LFGAEMNIQ
-298 ARLQSPLVISL
+298 ARLQSPFVISL

-325 DIRIPHFI
+325 DIQIPHLI
-333 ENMLERVLSSQRKSL
+333 ENMLERALSSQRKTL
-348 QYSSPLLFAFS
+348 QHSHPFLFAFS

-397 SLAMGM
+397 SLAIGM

-424 MIAVKDIFGFVLLA
+424 MIAVKDVFGFVLLA

-450 LLVSVL
+450 LLVSLL
-456 WLVLV
+456 WVALV

-468 IFKWSEHGLRPAKPV
+468 IFKWSDHGLTRARPV
-483 GMSTLIIASLFSV
+483 GLSALVVVSIFSL
-496 AWVSDLIN
+496 AWVSNLIE
-504 DAPLE
+504 DVPGE
-509 GFSANELAQE
+509 GLFANERSQE

-533 VKKVMS
+533 VEKVMAQ
-539 ENPNR
+539 NPGK

-572 DELRGIMAI
+572 DELRSILAL
-581 RADVTSNDVEDR
+581 RADVTRNDAEDR

-608 FLKENVSELDEFRIQ
+608 FLKENSGELDDFRVQ
-623 GEVNSDRFLANLSG
+623 GEMGPDRFLANLSS
-637 AIEASMQDRTFKI
+637 AIDASEQNRTF
-650 P
+650 

>member
-1 MERSWGRS
+1 M
-9 HVYKFLVL
+9 L
-17 GRLSLDFAVKKTKVK
+17 GRIVLDFAVKKKKLK
-32 DHTIGLLLVILF
+32 DHTMGLLLMAL
-44 CLFAQENWGESI
+44 CSLFAQENWAESTGF
-56 SYDDSG
+56 DEDG
-62 VWLAEQPEFLPV
+62 LWLTEQPEFLPV

-82 DRRGAGDYS
+82 ETGGDGNYS
-91 LLFNIEDGYYLYKDQ
+91 LLFQIEEGYYLYKDQ
-106 FDAWTYRDG
+106 FDAWTSRDG
-115 ERLRVELLLPEGQK
+115 ERERVELLLPEGLK

-145 KVAMKNLPFVGD
+145 KVALKNLPFGSD
-157 TSTVI
+157 PSKII

-179 KEINLANG
+179 KEINLENG
-187 LISDPILL
+187 FISDPLPP
-195 ESDEDPVFSPS
+195 ESDQDPVFSPS
-206 EFGNERY
+206 ELGNERY

-220 AGLASIV
+220 AGLFSII
-227 LAFFVAGIFLTF
+227 LAFFLAGILLTF

-254 VGQGQDLTNAKAFR
+254 VGQGEDLTNSKAFR

-277 AVTFSILGMLVG
+277 ALTFSILGMLVG
-289 VFGAEMNIQ
+289 LFGAEMNIQ
-298 ARLQSPLVISL
+298 ARLQSPFVISL
-309 TAVIFLVLA
+309 TAIIFLVLA

-325 DIRIPHFI
+325 DIRIPHLI
-333 ENMLERVLSSQRKSL
+333 ENILERVLSSQRKTL
-348 QYSSPLLFAFS
+348 QHSRPLLFAFS

-397 SLAMGM
+397 SLAIGM

-424 MIAVKDIFGFVLLA
+424 MIAVKDVFGFVLLA

-456 WLVLV
+456 WVALV

-468 IFKWSEHGLRPAKPV
+468 IFKWSDHGLKRARPV
-483 GMSTLIIASLFSV
+483 GLSALIVVSIFSL
-496 AWVSDLIN
+496 AWVSNLIE
-504 DAPLE
+504 DVPVE
-509 GFSANELAQE
+509 GLFANERSPE
-519 KELVNWMA
+519 KELVSWTA

-533 VKKVMS
+533 VEKVMAQ
-539 ENPNR
+539 NPGK

-572 DELRGIMAI
+572 DELRGILAL
-581 RADVTSNDVEDR
+581 RADVTRNDAEDR

-608 FLKENVSELDEFRIQ
+608 FLKENTGELDEFRVQ
-623 GEVNSDRFLANLSG
+623 GEMGPDRFLANLSS
-637 AIEASMQDRTFKI
+637 AIDASEQNRTF
-650 P
+650 

>member
-1 MERSWGRS
+1 
-9 HVYKFLVL
+9 
-17 GRLSLDFAVKKTKVK
+17 
-32 DHTIGLLLVILF
+32 
-44 CLFAQENWGESI
+44 
-56 SYDDSG
+56 
-62 VWLAEQPEFLPV
+62 
-74 DDAFQFSL
+74 
-82 DRRGAGDYS
+82 
-91 LLFNIEDGYYLYKDQ
+91 
-106 FDAWTYRDG
+106 
-115 ERLRVELLLPEGQK
+115 
-129 KTDEYF
+129 
-135 GEVNVFYTSL
+135 
-145 KVAMKNLPFVGD
+145 MKNLPFGSDPSKV
-157 TSTVI
+157 V

-179 KEINLANG
+179 KEINLENG
-187 LISDPILL
+187 LISDPLPPERDL
-195 ESDEDPVFSPS
+195 DPVFSPS
-206 EFGNERY
+206 ELGNERY

-220 AGLASIV
+220 AGLFSII
-227 LAFFVAGIFLTF
+227 LAFFLAGILLTF

-254 VGQGQDLTNAKAFR
+254 VGQGEDLTNSKAFR
-268 ISLAYVLGM
+268 ISLVYVLGM
-277 AVTFSILGMLVG
+277 ALTFSILGMLVG
-289 VFGAEMNIQ
+289 LFGAEMNIQ
-298 ARLQSPLVISL
+298 ARLQSPFVISL

-325 DIRIPHFI
+325 DIRIPHLI
-333 ENMLERVLSSQRKSL
+333 ENMLERVLSSQRKTL
-348 QYSSPLLFAFS
+348 QHSRPILFAFS

-397 SLAMGM
+397 SLAIGM
-403 GALLLLIGA
+403 GALLLLIGS

-424 MIAVKDIFGFVLLA
+424 MIAVKDVFGFVLLA

-456 WLVLV
+456 WVALV

-468 IFKWSEHGLRPAKPV
+468 IFKWSDHGLKRARPGGLSA
-483 GMSTLIIASLFSV
+483 LIVASIFSV
-496 AWVSDLIN
+496 AWVSSLIE
-504 DAPLE
+504 DIPGDGL
-509 GFSANELAQE
+509 FANKLSPE

-533 VKKVMS
+533 VKKVMA
-539 ENPNR
+539 ENPGK

-572 DELRGIMAI
+572 DELRSILAL
-581 RADVTSNDVEDR
+581 RADVTRNDAEDR

-608 FLKENVSELDEFRIQ
+608 FLKENTGELDEFRLQ
-623 GEVNSDRFLANLSG
+623 GEVGPDRFFANLSS
-637 AIEASMQDRTFKI
+637 AIDTSEQNRTF
-650 P
+650 